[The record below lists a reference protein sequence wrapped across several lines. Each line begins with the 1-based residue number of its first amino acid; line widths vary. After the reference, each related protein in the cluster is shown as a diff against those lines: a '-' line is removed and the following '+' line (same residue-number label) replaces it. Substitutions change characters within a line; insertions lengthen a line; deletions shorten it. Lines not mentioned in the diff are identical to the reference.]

1 MFGSGKTGRRLQ
13 RLLELH
19 SIQFPKLI
27 VLPGEAI
34 ERCRFDYDNHI
45 TSDFSSLSHS
55 SCSTFST
62 GQTTPASWE
71 GLTGQTTRSLE
82 TYSRFTFCP
91 TDIYNKHRPYG
102 R

>member
-34 ERCRFDYDNHI
+34 DLCRFDCAI
-45 TSDFSSLSHS
+45 PSFQTSLPSHLPPVQPSLLDKLRRQA
-55 SCSTFST
+55 
-62 GQTTPASWE
+62 GE
-71 GLTGQTTRSLE
+71 V
-82 TYSRFTFCP
+82 
-91 TDIYNKHRPYG
+91 
-102 R
+102 